1 MNPIAEDILMHY
13 GVKRRSGRYPWGSG
27 ENPYQHG
34 GDFLARVEELE
45 AMGKSQKEIAEEL
58 KMSTT
63 DLRMQVRVAKHER
76 RALQAERAKSL
87 REEGKTLDEI
97 AKIMG
102 YNNDSSVRALLN
114 ENTASN
120 KNKALATAEALKKEL
135 AVKGALDVGEGVEQQ
150 LGVSK
155 GVLQEALFILETEGY
170 NRYGVGVP
178 QVNDPKK
185 RTITPVISVPDIEQR
200 DAYQN
205 LDIIKSVGDY
215 HSSDGGA
222 SWDKR
227 EYPASI
233 DSSRVKVLYGDEGGS
248 NKDGVI
254 EIRRGVADLDLGNVH
269 YQYAVMRENINED
282 VATAIM
288 VGDGREPDDEMKIS
302 EDHIRS
308 IWNDNDLY
316 TIHYDVD
323 IEAAKAELQ
332 GSKTSM
338 SFGENYI
345 YAEAVIAAALYA
357 REKYKGTGTPDFFCT
372 PHMVN
377 VMLLAR
383 DMNGRRIYTSKADLA
398 AALNVGELYTAEQ
411 FEGLVRMDDEGH
423 KHKLLGIFVN
433 LTDYTVGSTKG
444 GEITRFDQFDI
455 DFNQQKYLI
464 ETRLSG
470 ALTRVYSA
478 IALEEPVAAFTSG
491 GTGGDS
497 GGAGTP

>member
-254 EIRRGVADLDLGNVH
+254 EIRRGVADLDLGNAH
-269 YQYAVMRENINED
+269 YAQVRIL
-282 VATAIM
+282 V
-288 VGDGREPDDEMKIS
+288 DGTHYLKGMAMYSDDMPEGC
-302 EDHIRS
+302 
-308 IWNDNDLY
+308 
-316 TIHYDVD
+316 D
-323 IEAAKAELQ
+323 IVFNTNKH
-332 GSKTSM
+332 S
-338 SFGENYI
+338 
-345 YAEAVIAAALYA
+345 
-357 REKYKGTGTPDFFCT
+357 GTPKMDVFKKIQDDPDNPFG
-372 PHMVN
+372 
-377 VMLLAR
+377 AFIKA
-383 DMNGRRIYTSKADLA
+383 NGQSYYPDPNGKYTDPIT
-398 AALNVGELYTAEQ
+398 GE
-411 FEGLVRMDDEGH
+411 
-423 KHKLLGIFVN
+423 KN
-433 LTDYTVGSTKG
+433 LCRPS
-444 GEITRFDQFDI
+444 I
-455 DFNQQKYLI
+455 
-464 ETRLSG
+464 S
-470 ALTRVYSA
+470 
-478 IALEEPVAAFTSG
+478 
-491 GTGGDS
+491 
-497 GGAGTP
+497 